1 MHTDLEKGLLPID
14 PCIHEGWGTHLT
26 IFFLEVYLELPRE
39 LRKKHM
45 SCQNPRDS
53 EGQNHMSLHRTQEAT
68 LFKSLQALDH

>member
-39 LRKKHM
+39 LRKNTCLVKT
-45 SCQNPRDS
+45 PEILRV
-53 EGQNHMSLHRTQEAT
+53 RIT
-68 LFKSLQALDH
+68 